1 MTEKIIL
8 LSNGEYGDTYSAALA
23 KTLKEINPGLIL
35 KSFGNAGVPTQS
47 VGRAKAEFEAEL
59 DAEKPG
65 CVVFIDRPELDIHLM
80 DKAKSKGARVIEYA
94 GANASYAKR
103 RRLGKLK
110 GLVDIALAGYPFET
124 DAY

>member
-23 KTLKEINPGLIL
+23 KTLKEISPALIL

-47 VGRAKAEFEAEL
+47 AGRAKAELEAEL
-59 DAEKPG
+59 NAEKPG
-65 CVVFIDRPELDIHLM
+65 CVVFIGRPEFDLNLM

-94 GANASYAKR
+94 GSCAN
-103 RRLGKLK
+103 
-110 GLVDIALAGYPFET
+110 
-124 DAY
+124 